1 MKVKNKPWH
10 SLNYTPIGSI
20 ENGYVETAAN
30 RLYYAAYY
38 AVSALLI
45 SYKYEASTHNGVI
58 QMFGKVFLRNNIIDK
73 KYGKTFNQLFS
84 LRLTGDYEDRHILD
98 LETEVLPL
106 VEPAK
111 ELIDLV
117 SEMAK
122 KQLMWL
128 QNRPSVVR
136 WATRITDATT
146 EGCLGSFIGSD
157 VLVFPSDLFHKIP
170 LYVHCY
176 KSSNPSFI
184 FLLLFYYKYDKAFD
198 NSRKQSFHL
207 HTME

>member
-1 MKVKNKPWH
+1 MTKGQLSDTDRIEVVKFRLEK
-10 SLNYTPIGSI
+10 SQRTYKEAVGSI

-58 QMFGKVFLRNNIIDK
+58 QIFGKAFLKNEIIDK

-98 LETEVLPL
+98 MATEVLPL

-111 ELIDLV
+111 ELIDTV
-117 SEMAK
+117 SDMA
-122 KQLMWL
+122 
-128 QNRPSVVR
+128 
-136 WATRITDATT
+136 
-146 EGCLGSFIGSD
+146 
-157 VLVFPSDLFHKIP
+157 
-170 LYVHCY
+170 
-176 KSSNPSFI
+176 
-184 FLLLFYYKYDKAFD
+184 
-198 NSRKQSFHL
+198 RKQISL
-207 HTME
+207 T